1 MQNCILYLLVRILHI
16 VSVVQDIAYTI
27 VVGQNIAYCWPEY
40 CIMHLRILYI
50 VFVGHNVTYCWSA
63 EEGVRG
69 NIAWRTT
76 PRQ

>member
-1 MQNCILYLLVRILHI
+1 MEEKKKRGDIQCAKLHI
-16 VSVVQDIAYTI
+16 I
-27 VVGQNIAYCWPEY
+27 VVGENIVDCWSEY
-40 CIMHLRILYI
+40 CIIHLRILHI